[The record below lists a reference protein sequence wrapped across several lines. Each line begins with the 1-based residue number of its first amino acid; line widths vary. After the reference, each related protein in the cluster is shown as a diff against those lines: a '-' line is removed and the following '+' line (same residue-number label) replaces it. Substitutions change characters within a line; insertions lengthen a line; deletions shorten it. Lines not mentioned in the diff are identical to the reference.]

1 MSNSLPKYLEEI
13 TGIYQQGKATEHSYR
28 PALKKLI
35 ESLNNNLQA
44 LNEPKRIACGAP
56 DFVIN
61 QGIVEIGHLE
71 AKDIGSS
78 LKKIENTPQIK
89 RYLRALGN
97 LIITDHLEF
106 RWYIS

>member
-13 TGIYQQGKATEHSYR
+13 TGIYQQGNATEHSYR

-61 QGIVEIGHLE
+61 
-71 AKDIGSS
+71 
-78 LKKIENTPQIK
+78 
-89 RYLRALGN
+89 
-97 LIITDHLEF
+97 
-106 RWYIS
+106 